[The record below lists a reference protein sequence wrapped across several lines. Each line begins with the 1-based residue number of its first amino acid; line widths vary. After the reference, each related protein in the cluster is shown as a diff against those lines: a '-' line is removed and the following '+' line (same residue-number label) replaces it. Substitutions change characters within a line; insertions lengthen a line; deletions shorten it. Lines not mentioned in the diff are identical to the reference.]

1 MLYSIKRSK
10 DLSDKEVELILKS
23 WEIEDWFDL
32 DSSSFKIKFE
42 NSEFH
47 LLEIENKIV
56 SLARINFDFKLE
68 IQKKLYS
75 FAELVGLVSVEKTKG
90 YGSFL
95 LNEIVTNLKER
106 EIETIGFCKLE
117 LRTFYERN
125 DIQILY
131 GKGIFITEF
140 DSNKWI
146 DSDDDDILII
156 NTSEENINVLQNL
169 NEQNKAI
176 LV

>member
-68 IQKKLYS
+68 IQKKMYS

-90 YGSFL
+90 YGNFL

-156 NTSEENINVLQNL
+156 NTSEENINILQNL

>member
-10 DLSDKEVELILKS
+10 DLSNKEVELILKS

-32 DSSSFKIKFE
+32 DSSSFRIKFE

-95 LNEIVTNLKER
+95 LKEIVTNLKER

-140 DSNKWI
+140 DSNEWI

-156 NTSEENINVLQNL
+156 NTSKENINVLQNL